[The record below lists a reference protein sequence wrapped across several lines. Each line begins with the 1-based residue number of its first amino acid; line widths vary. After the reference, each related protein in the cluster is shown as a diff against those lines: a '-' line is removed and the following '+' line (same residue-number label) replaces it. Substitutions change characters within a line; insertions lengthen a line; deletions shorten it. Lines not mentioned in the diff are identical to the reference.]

1 MSVSKDE
8 KLKKENFTVRLRQDA
23 RKHTHHDIK
32 RKRNETKKKPSFIQV
47 SDASI
52 SLRASKRI
60 KMFSLRM
67 LEIVL
72 TFVFN

>member
-1 MSVSKDE
+1 MSVSKGE
-8 KLKKENFTVRLRQDA
+8 KLKKENLTVRLRQDA
-23 RKHTHHDIK
+23 RKQTTTSRGK
-32 RKRNETKKKPSFIQV
+32 GMRQKKASFIQV